1 MIINKP
7 LKLTIGIIIS
17 LIILF
22 MGMKEVK
29 AHSFP
34 EGASEKVYEIH
45 EFHFTVDRK

>member
-1 MIINKP
+1 MIVSNKP
-7 LKLTIGIIIS
+7 LKLTIGIIIG

-34 EGASEKVYEIH
+34 GGDTESSMKLMNFIL
-45 EFHFTVDRK
+45 